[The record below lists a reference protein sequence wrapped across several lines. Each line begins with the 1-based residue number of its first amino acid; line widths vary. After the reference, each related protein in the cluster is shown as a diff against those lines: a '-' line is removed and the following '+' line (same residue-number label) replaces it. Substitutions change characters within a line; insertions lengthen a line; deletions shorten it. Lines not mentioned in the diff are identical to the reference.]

1 MGIVAVGQP
10 QIGALAGPGVTS
22 GEQLIK
28 IIVGGRSN
36 RHDAE
41 ILRHK
46 ITLTRARPGKTVGV
60 PRLRTVSPKDPGW
73 TRRRAGKGFIYLDQT
88 GARLTATDVQ
98 RCKLLVIPPAWEQ
111 VWICPVP
118 NGHMQ
123 AVGTDDA
130 GRRQYLYHEQW
141 RINRDKSKHDRV
153 LTVAAQL
160 PEARKAV
167 AQDLRREGM
176 PCERALATAFRLL
189 DLGFFRIGGE
199 AYAEANNSYGL
210 ATIQKQHVSIEAG
223 TVVFDYVA
231 KSGQE
236 RYVALADD
244 LVRQAVRDLLRRRS
258 GGPELLSYRNGN
270 SWRDVSS
277 ADINTYIKDKVGG
290 EVSAKDFRTWH
301 GTVIAAVALAG
312 ANEKARTPSARKR
325 AVSGAM
331 KQVSAYLGNTP
342 AVARKSYVDPRV
354 VDLFHDG
361 VTIAPTL
368 AAEDDDL
375 SDGTTHGRIER
386 AVLNLLRQ
394 D

>member
-1 MGIVAVGQP
+1 M
-10 QIGALAGPGVTS
+10 
-22 GEQLIK
+22 
-28 IIVGGRSN
+28 
-36 RHDAE
+36 
-41 ILRHK
+41 
-46 ITLTRARPGKTVGV
+46 

-73 TRRRAGKGFIYLDQT
+73 SRRRAGKGFIYLDQT
-88 GARLTATDVQ
+88 GAQLVVEDAQ

-153 LTVAAQL
+153 LTVAARL
-160 PEARKAV
+160 PDARKAV
-167 AQDLRREGM
+167 AQDLRLEGM
-176 PCERALATAFRLL
+176 PYERALATAFRLL

-258 GGPELLSYRNGN
+258 SGPELLAYRDGKT
-270 SWRDVSS
+270 WRDVSS
-277 ADINTYIKDKVGG
+277 ADINTYIKEKVGG

-342 AVARKSYVDPRV
+342 AVARKSYVDPRLI
-354 VDLFHDG
+354 DLFHDG

-368 AAEDDDL
+368 AAEDADL
-375 SDGTTHGRIER
+375 SDGTTHGSIER